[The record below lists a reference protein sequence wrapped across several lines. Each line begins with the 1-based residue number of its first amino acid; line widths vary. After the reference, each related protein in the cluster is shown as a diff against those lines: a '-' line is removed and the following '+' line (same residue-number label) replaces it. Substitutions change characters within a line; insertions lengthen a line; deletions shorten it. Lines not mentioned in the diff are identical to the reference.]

1 MYRDGFIAA
10 VKCGGNVLREFN
22 GGVIKLP
29 FGADYSIIL
38 KNKSKR
44 KALVGVRIDG
54 EDVIDGN
61 KLIVC
66 YDSPFELKGYM
77 DGRTVKNSFRFI
89 ERTGKISSFR
99 GNKLEDG
106 LVEIKFSF
114 EKECIYDNLWY
125 SSDTDFMAGGRY
137 GNIKG
142 AVCGM
147 ACNSICDN
155 TSASYTAASIRS
167 DTGITVKGKPT
178 SQNFAVGRFGNT
190 DGIEHSIIFKL
201 QGSSGK
207 SLKTPVTVKT
217 KIQCPTCGQKA
228 KATANYCS
236 NCSTYLQ

>member
-1 MYRDGFIAA
+1 MYKDGFIAA

-22 GGVIKLP
+22 SGVIKLP

-106 LVEIKFSF
+106 LVEIYFSF
-114 EKECIYDNLWY
+114 EQEPIDYIFDAIDYIFDGGYRGDNRY
-125 SSDTDFMAGGRY
+125 ATCNVASNNICSSVST
-137 GNIKG
+137 
-142 AVCGM
+142 
-147 ACNSICDN
+147 
-155 TSASYTAASIRS
+155 SYTTEALRNDI
-167 DTGITVKGKPT
+167 GITVKGKPT
-178 SQNFAVGRFGNT
+178 SQNFDVGSFGNT
-190 DGIEHSIIFKL
+190 DGVEHSIIFKL

-207 SLKTPVTVKT
+207 SLKNPVTVKT
-217 KIQCPTCGQKA
+217 KVQCPTCGQKA